1 MENTEWD
8 SLSQLLYVHNSMIL
22 LTIHIISIGTV
33 VGLTV
38 YVFFSLGKKKGE
50 KEYLIEKE
58 SKLRR
63 KKNTKNRHF
72 AKNAFLQL

>member
-1 MENTEWD
+1 
-8 SLSQLLYVHNSMIL
+8 MIL
-22 LTIHIISIGTV
+22 LAIHIISIGTV

-58 SKLRR
+58 SKLN
-63 KKNTKNRHF
+63 KIE
-72 AKNAFLQL
+72 

>member
-1 MENTEWD
+1 
-8 SLSQLLYVHNSMIL
+8 MIL
-22 LTIHIISIGTV
+22 LAIHIISIGTV

-58 SKLRR
+58 SKL
-63 KKNTKNRHF
+63 KKIE
-72 AKNAFLQL
+72 